1 MGGTNGSQILTKYKI
16 CTHAKNFYFMFLDKY
31 IYCKAHGGS
40 SRTGKTILATK
51 ENEVGYKDLK

>member
-1 MGGTNGSQILTKYKI
+1 
-16 CTHAKNFYFMFLDKY
+16 MFLDKY